1 MLDNKLELEKE
12 AFEKEL
18 GKLIDDFSNKRNKYR
33 HKHNQLCWVNVA
45 LNATL
50 SFSVGISFIEEIALL
65 FKVIALLLSSA
76 LLVVNGAMNFLNYK
90 NMYEQRTK
98 TLVEL
103 YALRREYRFS
113 VKYSDIRKDFE
124 TIKNKLQSIMREDLE
139 EWIGNVPKEKGLKL
153 SNDEYKRMGRFC
165 KKENPIYGK

>member
-1 MLDNKLELEKE
+1 MQDNKLELEKE

-18 GKLIDDFSNKRNKYR
+18 DKLIDDFSNKRNMYHR
-33 HKHNQLCWVNVA
+33 KHNQLCWVNVV
-45 LNATL
+45 LNAAL

-65 FKVIALLLSSA
+65 FKVVALVLSSV
-76 LLVVNGAMNFLNYK
+76 LFVINGAMSFLNYK

-124 TIKNKLQSIMREDLE
+124 TVKDKLQSIMQEDLT
-139 EWIGNVPKEKGLKL
+139 EWIENVPKEKGVEIK
-153 SNDEYKRMGRFC
+153 
-165 KKENPIYGK
+165 

>member
-1 MLDNKLELEKE
+1 MQDNKLELDKE

-18 GKLIDDFSNKRNKYR
+18 DKLIDDFSNKRNMYR
-33 HKHNQLCWVNVA
+33 RKHNQLCWVNVV
-45 LNATL
+45 LNAAL

-65 FKVIALLLSSA
+65 FKVVALVLSSV
-76 LLVVNGAMNFLNYK
+76 LFVINGAMSFLNYK

-113 VKYSDIRKDFE
+113 VKYSDIRNDFE
-124 TIKNKLQSIMREDLE
+124 TVKDKLQSIMQEDLT
-139 EWIGNVPKEKGLKL
+139 EWIENVPKEKGVEIK
-153 SNDEYKRMGRFC
+153 
-165 KKENPIYGK
+165 